1 MHVNFSIIIIFRL
14 RTSLQFSFK
23 SSALTFILTKYRME
37 ISDTHNEANA
47 FVIKNAPADQALC
60 LCETAQ
66 EL

>member
-1 MHVNFSIIIIFRL
+1 MHFFSIIIIFRL

-47 FVIKNAPADQALC
+47 FVIKDAQADQDLS
-60 LCETAQ
+60 LCEISL
-66 EL
+66 EF

>member
-1 MHVNFSIIIIFRL
+1 MHIYFSIIIIFRL

-47 FVIKNAPADQALC
+47 FVIKDAPADQALS
-60 LCETAQ
+60 LCEIAQ
-66 EL
+66 EF